1 MHRTL
6 PRTDRLPYALYRAAQ
21 VRELDRIAIQDF
33 GLPGVELMERAGAAS
48 LRRLSERWPAA
59 GDVTVLAGRGNN
71 GGDGFVVARLA
82 HAAGMSVRVLQ
93 VGGSDGIRGDAAT
106 HLQRYL
112 EAGGQHEPFQRL
124 PRRTD
129 VIVDALL
136 GTGLDRPV
144 EGGFAQAIEAAN
156 DHAAP
161 VLALDIPSGLA
172 ADTGAIL
179 GSAIRAHATVTFI
192 ALKQGLFT
200 GEGPDRC
207 GQVIFEGLDV
217 PAGVYGWQLLSARRV
232 DWQRFADVLTARR
245 RTAHKGSFG
254 HVVVVGGDAG
264 YSGAARLAAEAAAR
278 AGAGLVSVATHPAH
292 APMLNLGRPELM
304 CRAVEGPRDLAP
316 LVERATVVAVG
327 PGLGRGPWGRALLDA
342 VLQVPQPLVVDADAL
357 NLLAERPARRE
368 DWVLTPHP
376 AEAARLL
383 GVTAA
388 EVQADRFAAA
398 AALQSR
404 YGGVVV
410 LKGPGTV
417 VQGAGT
423 RPPAVCTDG
432 NPGMA
437 SGGFGD
443 VLTGVIAGLVAQ
455 RHALEDAAEM
465 GACVHAASADQ
476 TAADGERGM
485 LASDL
490 YGPLRRLLNPAAR

>member
-1 MHRTL
+1 MHRSL

-33 GLPGVELMERAGAAS
+33 GIPGIELMERAGAAALAR
-48 LRRLSERWPAA
+48 LRELWPDAR
-59 GDVTVLAGRGNN
+59 DVTVLAGLGNN

-82 HAAGMSVRVLQ
+82 RAAGLQARVLQ
-93 VGGSDGIRGDAAT
+93 LGDAGGIRGDAAT
-106 HLQRYL
+106 NLHRNL
-112 EAGGQHEPFQRL
+112 EAGGDHQPFQRL

-144 EGGFAQAIEAAN
+144 EGGLARAIEAAN

-161 VLALDIPSGLA
+161 VLALDIPSGLG
-172 ADTGAIL
+172 ADTGAVL
-179 GSAIRAHATVTFI
+179 GSAIRARATVTFI

-207 GQVIFEGLDV
+207 GRVMFEGLDV
-217 PAGVYGWQLLSARRV
+217 PAGVYGRQLLSARRI
-232 DWQRFADVLTARR
+232 DWLRYAEVVVPRR

-254 HVVVVGGDAG
+254 HVLVVGGDVG
-264 YSGAARLAAEAAAR
+264 YSGAARLAGEAAAR

-292 APMLNLGRPELM
+292 AAVLNLGRPELM
-304 CRAVEGPRDLAP
+304 CRGVEEPRDLAP

-327 PGLGRGPWGRALLDA
+327 PGLGRGPWGRALLEA
-342 VLQVPQPLVVDADAL
+342 ALQVPRPLVLDADAL
-357 NLLAERPARRE
+357 NLLTERPLRRD

-383 GVTAA
+383 GVTTA
-388 EVQADRFAAA
+388 EVQADRYAAA
-398 AALQSR
+398 AALQAR

-417 VQGAGT
+417 VQGSGT

-437 SGGFGD
+437 SGGMGD

-455 RHALEDAAEM
+455 RYVPEDAAEM
-465 GACVHAASADQ
+465 GVCVHGAAGDR
-476 TAADGERGM
+476 AAEDGGERGM

-490 YGPLRRLLNPAAR
+490 YGPLRWLLNPG

>member
-1 MHRTL
+1 MQRTL
-6 PRTDRLPYALYRAAQ
+6 PRTETLPYALYRAAQ

-33 GLPGVELMERAGAAS
+33 GIPGIDLMERAGAAAFAQMRG
-48 LRRLSERWPAA
+48 LWPGAR
-59 GDVTVLAGRGNN
+59 DVTVLAGRGNN
-71 GGDGFVVARLA
+71 GGDAYVVARLA
-82 HAAGMSVRVLQ
+82 RTAGLEVRVLQ
-93 VGGSDGIRGDAAT
+93 LGNVDGIRGDAAT
-106 HLQRYL
+106 SLQRYV
-112 EAGGQHEPFQRL
+112 EAGGDHQPFQRL

-129 VIVDALL
+129 VIVDGLL

-156 DHAAP
+156 DHSAP
-161 VLALDIPSGLA
+161 VVALDIPSGLS
-172 ADTGAIL
+172 ADTGAVL
-179 GSAIRAHATVTFI
+179 GSAIRAEATVTFI

-207 GQVIFEGLDV
+207 GRVFFEGLEV

-232 DWQRFADVLTARR
+232 DWLRFAQVVEPRR

-254 HVVVVGGDAG
+254 HVLVVGGDVG

-278 AGAGLVSVATHPAH
+278 TGAGLVSVATHPTH
-292 APMLNLGRPELM
+292 AAMLNAGRPELM
-304 CRAVEGPRDLAP
+304 CRGVADAGDLRP

-342 VLQVPQPLVVDADAL
+342 ALQAPRPMVLDADAL
-357 NLLAERPARRE
+357 NLLAERPARRD

-383 GVTAA
+383 GITAA

-398 AALQSR
+398 AALQAR
-404 YGGVVV
+404 FGGIAV

-417 VQGAGT
+417 VQGPGT
-423 RPPAVCTDG
+423 RPPAVCTQG

-437 SGGFGD
+437 SGGMGD
-443 VLTGVIAGLVAQ
+443 VLTGVVAGLVAQ
-455 RHALEDAAEM
+455 RYALEDAAEV
-465 GACVHAASADQ
+465 GVCVHGAAADEAAS
-476 TAADGERGM
+476 DGERGM
-485 LASDL
+485 LAGDL
-490 YGPLRRLLNPAAR
+490 YGPLRRLLNPARR

>member
-1 MHRTL
+1 MHRSL

-33 GLPGVELMERAGAAS
+33 GIPGIELMERAGAAALAR
-48 LRRLSERWPAA
+48 LRELWPDAR
-59 GDVTVLAGRGNN
+59 DVTVLAGLGNN

-82 HAAGMSVRVLQ
+82 RAAGLQARVLQ
-93 VGGSDGIRGDAAT
+93 LGDAATVRGDAAT
-106 HLQRYL
+106 NLQRYV
-112 EAGGQHEPFQRL
+112 EEGGDLQPFQRL

-144 EGGFAQAIEAAN
+144 EGGLARAIEAAN

-161 VLALDIPSGLA
+161 VLALDIPSGLG
-172 ADTGAIL
+172 ADTGAVL
-179 GSAIRAHATVTFI
+179 GSAIRARATVTFI

-207 GQVIFEGLDV
+207 GRVMFEGLDV
-217 PAGVYGWQLLSARRV
+217 PAGVYGWQLLSARRI
-232 DWQRFADVLTARR
+232 DWLRFAEVVVPRR

-254 HVVVVGGDAG
+254 HVLVVGGDVG
-264 YSGAARLAAEAAAR
+264 YSGAARLAGEAAAR

-292 APMLNLGRPELM
+292 AAVLNLGRPELM
-304 CRAVEGPRDLAP
+304 CRGVEDPRDLAP

-327 PGLGRGPWGRALLDA
+327 PGLGRGPWGRALLEA
-342 VLQVPQPLVVDADAL
+342 ALQVPRPLVLDADAL
-357 NLLAERPARRE
+357 NLLTERPLRRD

-383 GVTAA
+383 GVTTA
-388 EVQADRFAAA
+388 EVQADRYAAA
-398 AALQSR
+398 AALQAR

-417 VQGAGT
+417 VQGSGT

-437 SGGFGD
+437 SGGMGD

-455 RHALEDAAEM
+455 RYVPEDAAEM
-465 GACVHAASADQ
+465 GVCVHGAAGDR
-476 TAADGERGM
+476 AAEDGGERGM

-490 YGPLRRLLNPAAR
+490 YGPLRWLLNPG